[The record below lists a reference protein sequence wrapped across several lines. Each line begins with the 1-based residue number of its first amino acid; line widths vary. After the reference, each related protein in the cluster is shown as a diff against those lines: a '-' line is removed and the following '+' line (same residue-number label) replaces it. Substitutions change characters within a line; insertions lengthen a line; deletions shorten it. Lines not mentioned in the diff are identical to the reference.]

1 MPPIVSP
8 ADILFFR
15 NTTEIKA
22 IKKYNLKVPFG
33 TVTWGDA
40 LPFMTKDFAA
50 ISIGTV

>member
-1 MPPIVSP
+1 MVH
-8 ADILFFR
+8 AYTDQFE
-15 NTTEIKA
+15 NTVKA

-33 TVTWGDA
+33 TDTWGDA